1 MSVYTQL
8 TNEQFSTFCQSF
20 GVSFARAIPITQ
32 GIKNSNW
39 FIQTTDDSDGEHSY
53 VFTLFE
59 ERPATDIEKMAVIL
73 NQLVG
78 KLPVAAPLALLNAA
92 DANVNDANVN
102 DASDDQR
109 YVIHYQNK
117 AITLVPCLAGEHP
130 KQTTQAMCHEIGAA
144 LALLHETLQALQPSE
159 DYGVA
164 LYPWAQVR
172 DREIQFMP
180 GDEAKLMRDI
190 WQSYTDLP
198 LATLPKGLCHLDM
211 FADNTLWDLPA
222 SNGPQANAKLT
233 GLLDFTEVSVD
244 HYVMDIA
251 ITINDF
257 CTTWGDAEQGESVN
271 FDRSKMKAF
280 LDGYQSKRMLA
291 SDEQR
296 ALPVMLAKAAVIFW
310 LLRLNVIHYN
320 RTEGRTGDNIMVKN
334 PDLMKRLAAYHWS
347 HVEKAQDTVYVLEH
361 AVYKDDSRANDVED
375 FKIIG
380 VFTTEQ
386 QAQAAIKQLQAQPG
400 FKDYPNGFHIDSY
413 PLDQINWSTGFG
425 G

>member
-8 TNEQFSTFCQSF
+8 TDDQFAAFCQRF
-20 GVSFARAIPITQ
+20 GVTFARAIPITQ

-39 FIQTTDDSDGEHSY
+39 FIQTTDDVDGAHSY

-59 ERPATDIEKMAVIL
+59 ERPPEDIEKMAIIL
-73 NQLVG
+73 NQLNG
-78 KLPVAAPLALLNAA
+78 KLPVAAPLSLVDSAEKC
-92 DANVNDANVN
+92 
-102 DASDDQR
+102 
-109 YVIHYQNK
+109 YVIQYDNK
-117 AITLVPCLAGEHP
+117 AITLVPCLAGLHP
-130 KQTTQAMCHEIGAA
+130 QQTTQAMCHEIGTA

-159 DYGVA
+159 QYGVP
-164 LYPWAQVR
+164 LYPWSDVR
-172 DREIQFMP
+172 DRESQFMP
-180 GDEAKLMRDI
+180 SDEAKLMSDI

-211 FADNTLWDLPA
+211 FADNTLWDLA
-222 SNGPQANAKLT
+222 LTNSQKGEERLT
-233 GLLDFTEVSVD
+233 GLLDFTEVSVE

-271 FDRSKMKAF
+271 FDRSKMAAF
-280 LDGYQSKRMLA
+280 LQGYESKRPLGN
-291 SDEQR
+291 DEKR

-347 HVEKAQDTVYVLEH
+347 HVVKAQNTVFALLDNTLVSQKDTQIVGIFSNSTQ
-361 AVYKDDSRANDVED
+361 A
-375 FKIIG
+375 
-380 VFTTEQ
+380 EQ
-386 QAQAAIKQLQAQPG
+386 ARDKLSNSSEFVIKE
-400 FKDYPNGFHIDSY
+400 YT
-413 PLDQINWSTGFG
+413 LDQ
-425 G
+425 

>member
-8 TNEQFSTFCQSF
+8 TDDQFATFCQRF

-39 FIQTTDDSDGEHSY
+39 FIQATDDVDGAHSY

-59 ERPATDIEKMAVIL
+59 ERPPEDIEKMAVIL
-73 NQLVG
+73 NQLNG
-78 KLPVAAPLALLNAA
+78 KLPVAAPLSLVDSAEKC
-92 DANVNDANVN
+92 
-102 DASDDQR
+102 
-109 YVIHYQNK
+109 YVIRYDNK
-117 AITLVPCLAGEHP
+117 AITLVPCLAGSHP
-130 KQTTQAMCHEIGAA
+130 QQTTQAMCHEIGAA
-144 LALLHETLQALQPSE
+144 LAMLHETLQALQPSE
-159 DYGVA
+159 QYGVP
-164 LYPWAQVR
+164 LYPWSDVR
-172 DREIQFMP
+172 DRERQFMP
-180 GDEAKLMRDI
+180 ADEAKLMSDI

-211 FADNTLWDLPA
+211 FADNTLWNLQK
-222 SNGPQANAKLT
+222 GEERLT
-233 GLLDFTEVSVD
+233 GLLDFTEVSVE

-271 FDRSKMKAF
+271 FDRRKMAAF
-280 LDGYQSKRMLA
+280 LQGYESKRPLGE
-291 SDEQR
+291 DEKR

-347 HVEKAQDTVYVLEH
+347 HVEKAQNTVFALINSESSPQKGMQIVGIFSDIVQAEQARDKL
-361 AVYKDDSRANDVED
+361 SNSSD
-375 FKIIG
+375 FTIQEY
-380 VFTTEQ
+380 T
-386 QAQAAIKQLQAQPG
+386 
-400 FKDYPNGFHIDSY
+400 
-413 PLDQINWSTGFG
+413 LDQLA
-425 G
+425 

>member
-8 TNEQFSTFCQSF
+8 TSDQFAAFCQRF

-39 FIQTTDDSDGEHSY
+39 FIQTTDDVDGAHSY

-59 ERPATDIEKMAVIL
+59 ERPPEDIEKMAVIL
-73 NQLVG
+73 NQLDG
-78 KLPVAAPLALLNAA
+78 KLPVAAPLSLV
-92 DANVNDANVN
+92 D
-102 DASDDQR
+102 SEEKC
-109 YVIHYQNK
+109 YVIQYDNK
-117 AITLVPCLAGEHP
+117 AITLVPCLAGTHP
-130 KQTTQAMCHEIGAA
+130 QQTTQAMCHEIGAA
-144 LALLHETLQALQPSE
+144 LAMLHETLQALQPAE
-159 DYGVA
+159 EYGVP
-164 LYPWAQVR
+164 LYPWSEVR
-172 DREIQFMP
+172 DREMQFMP
-180 GDEAKLMRDI
+180 GDEAKLMSDI

-211 FADNTLWDLPA
+211 FADNTLWSL
-222 SNGPQANAKLT
+222 SLNNSQQGEERLT
-233 GLLDFTEVSVD
+233 GLLDFTEVSVE

-271 FDRSKMKAF
+271 FDRSKMAAF
-280 LDGYQSKRMLA
+280 LQGYESKRMLGE
-291 SDEQR
+291 DEKR

-347 HVEKAQDTVYVLEH
+347 HVEKAQNTVFVLEH
-361 AVYKDDSRANDVED
+361 ALYKDDDKNNDVED
-375 FKIIG
+375 FKLIG
-380 VFTTEQ
+380 VFATEQ
-386 QAQAAIKQLQAQPG
+386 QAQAAMNQLKSQPG
-400 FKDYPNGFHIDSY
+400 FKDYPNGFHIDAY
-413 PLDQINWSTGFG
+413 PLNQINWSSGFG
-425 G
+425 CN

>member
-8 TNEQFSTFCQSF
+8 TDDQFAAFCQSF

-39 FIQTTDDSDGEHSY
+39 FIQTTDDAAGAHSY

-59 ERPATDIEKMAVIL
+59 ERPPADIEKMAVIL
-73 NQLVG
+73 NQLDG
-78 KLPVAAPLALLNAA
+78 KLPVAAPLAVIEPDAA
-92 DANVNDANVN
+92 KTG
-102 DASDDQR
+102 SDGDKR
-109 YVIHYQNK
+109 YVIHYEDK
-117 AITLVPCLAGEHP
+117 AITLVPCLAGAHP
-130 KQTTQAMCHEIGAA
+130 EQTTQAMCHEIGAA

-159 DYGVA
+159 KYGVP
-164 LYPWAQVR
+164 LYPWSEVR

-180 GDEAKLMRDI
+180 SDEAKLMSDI
-190 WQSYTDLP
+190 WRAYTDLP

-211 FADNTLWDLPA
+211 FADNTLWHLQKGEA
-222 SNGPQANAKLT
+222 RLT
-233 GLLDFTEVSVD
+233 GLLDFTEVSAE

-271 FDRSKMKAF
+271 FDRSKMAAF
-280 LDGYQSKRMLA
+280 LQGYESKRPLGT
-291 SDEQR
+291 DEKR

-334 PDLMKRLAAYHWS
+334 PDLMKRLSAYHWA
-347 HVEKAQDTVYVLEH
+347 HVEKAQSTVFVLLN
-361 AVYKDDSRANDVED
+361 ADVNVEQGSH
-375 FKIIG
+375 IIG
-380 VFTTEQ
+380 VFSSITQAEQ
-386 QAQAAIKQLQAQPG
+386 ARDDLCHSGNMSIKE
-400 FKDYPNGFHIDSY
+400 YT
-413 PLDQINWSTGFG
+413 LDHCL
-425 G
+425 

>member
-8 TNEQFSTFCQSF
+8 TDDQFSVFCQRF

-39 FIQTTDDSDGEHSY
+39 FIQTTDDSDGAHSY

-59 ERPATDIEKMAVIL
+59 ERPPSDIEKMAVIL

-78 KLPVAAPLALLNAA
+78 KLPVAAPLALIDAD
-92 DANVNDANVN
+92 DANSNQSHADK
-102 DASDDQR
+102 R
-109 YVIHYQNK
+109 YVIHYENK

-130 KQTTQAMCHEIGAA
+130 KQTTQAMCHKMGAS
-144 LALLHETLQALQPSE
+144 LAVLHETLQALQPSE

-164 LYPWAQVR
+164 LYPWSTVR
-172 DREIQFMP
+172 DREMQFMP
-180 GDEAKLMRDI
+180 SDEAKLMSDI
-190 WQSYTDLP
+190 WQSYSNLP

-211 FADNTLWDLPA
+211 FADNTLWDL
-222 SNGPQANAKLT
+222 SSSTSQNGNETLT

-257 CTTWGDAEQGESVN
+257 CTTWGGAEQGESVD
-271 FDRSKMKAF
+271 FDRAKMNAF
-280 LDGYQSKRMLA
+280 LQGYESKRVLGT
-291 SDEQR
+291 DEQR

-334 PDLMKRLAAYHWS
+334 PDLMKRLAAYHFW
-347 HVEKAQDTVYVLEH
+347 HVEKSQA
-361 AVYKDDSRANDVED
+361 
-375 FKIIG
+375 I
-380 VFTTEQ
+380 VFALINIKQ
-386 QAQAAIKQLQAQPG
+386 NNQIQGIFSSKAQAEQARDHLN
-400 FKDYPNGFHIDSY
+400 KHTDNTVVVKEYT
-413 PLDQINWSTGFG
+413 LDQLA
-425 G
+425 